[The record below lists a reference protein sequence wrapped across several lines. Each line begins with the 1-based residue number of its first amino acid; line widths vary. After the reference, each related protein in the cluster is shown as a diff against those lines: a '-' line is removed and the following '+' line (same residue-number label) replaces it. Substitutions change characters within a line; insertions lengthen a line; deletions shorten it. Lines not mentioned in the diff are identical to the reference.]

1 MTATELKTLLQ
12 TELKG
17 LASKFESDDY
27 DNAITSAEQDTGWS
41 MPVTTDF
48 KIKWM
53 RQRAKRHLFSYRRD
67 ESADKFKYKQLS
79 LNQRFEHFLRLIEN
93 MDKMFEKAKEESA
106 YEFAGVGAL
115 HLFGTKIDAGFAYEP
130 QTGRDMTYSSEN
142 EVIIH
147 PDEDS

>member
-1 MTATELKTLLQ
+1 MTAAELKTLLQ

-17 LASKFESDDY
+17 LAAKFVSDDY

-41 MPVTTDF
+41 MPVTDDF

-79 LNQRFEHFLRLIEN
+79 LNQRFDHFFRLIEN
-93 MDKMFEKAKEESA
+93 MDRIFEKAKEESA
-106 YEFAGVGAL
+106 FEFAGVGAL
-115 HLFGTKIDAGFAYEP
+115 NLFGTKVDAGFAYEE
-130 QTGRDMTYSSEN
+130 QTGRDMTYSSSN
-142 EVIIH
+142 EIIIH
-147 PDEDS
+147 PDENS